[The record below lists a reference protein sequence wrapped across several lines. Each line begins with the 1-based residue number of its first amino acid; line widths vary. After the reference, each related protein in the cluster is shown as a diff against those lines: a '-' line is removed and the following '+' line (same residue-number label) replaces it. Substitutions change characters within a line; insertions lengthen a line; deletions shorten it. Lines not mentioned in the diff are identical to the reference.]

1 MKKTLAIAALAV
13 AGALLAGCSPTDAP
27 AREAHGGISK
37 GTSDVS
43 PSRDA
48 KGPISKT
55 APKTPAEAANTI
67 SSVDVVEYAMPE
79 GPSLIVTVQMTNDA
93 DVTADVVRQAV
104 AESLAQ
110 ATSAPSQVGLLFV
123 HSEVFIDS
131 KDGANEVLPGVEF
144 SSGGPTFTGD
154 QARAIVG

>member
-1 MKKTLAIAALAV
+1 MKKTLAIAALVV
-13 AGALLAGCSPTDAP
+13 AGALLAGCSPADAP

-37 GTSDVS
+37 GTSDVDL
-43 PSRDA
+43 SRDA
-48 KGPISKT
+48 KGPISKGS
-55 APKTPAEAANTI
+55 PEKPAGAANTI

-79 GPSLIVTVQMTNDA
+79 GPSLIVTVKMTNDA

-123 HSEVFIDS
+123 HGEVFIDS